1 MSDSSQ
7 TLIRPPAIAGTF
19 YPAAPDA
26 LANMIDACMA
36 DSRDNRLSPKALIAP
51 HAGYIY
57 SGPVAAN
64 AYRAVA
70 NRADEISRVVL
81 LGPSHRVAV
90 TKFCVPSAHAFRTP
104 LGDVPIDAAGI
115 ATALNVPGVEQ
126 SDVPHAEEHSLEVH
140 LPFLQRVLGDFS
152 LVPIIVGGPSP
163 EETDALLKAL
173 WGGPE
178 TLILISSDLS
188 HYHDYAAANRLDQN
202 FRRHVE
208 TLSPEKIDDEQAC
221 GRFPVKG
228 LLARAHAL
236 DLRVTTLDV
245 RNSGDTGGRD
255 NRDRVVGYG
264 SWALE
269 YATKARLPDDDRAM
283 LIDGARR
290 SIANGLRTGRPAEVQ
305 HGSFTPPLETYR
317 ATFVTLTLND
327 RLRGCVGSILPHRSL
342 IADVAENGYKAAFGD
357 PRFPKLTP
365 EEAAMM
371 DVSVSILSHP
381 RPIAFGSE
389 AEAVD
394 ALQPD
399 VDGVILQATDAD
411 GATRRGLFLP
421 QVWEQVPAANQ
432 FLRHL
437 KAKAGLPQDHW
448 DDSIRLWRYTTE
460 TFH

>member
-1 MSDSSQ
+1 MPDNAQ

-36 DSRDNRLSPKALIAP
+36 GTRDNGLSPKALIAP

-57 SGPVAAN
+57 SGPIAAN
-64 AYRAVA
+64 AYRTIAE
-70 NRADEISRVVL
+70 RAGDITRVVL
-81 LGPSHRVAV
+81 LGPPHRVAV
-90 TKFCVPSAHAFRTP
+90 PKFCVPAATAFRTP
-104 LGDVPIDAAGI
+104 LGDVPVDAAGI
-115 ATALNVPGVEQ
+115 SAALKVPGVEQ
-126 SDVPHAEEHSLEVH
+126 SDAPHAEEHSLEIH

-152 LVPIIVGGPSP
+152 LVPVIVGGPSP
-163 EETDALLKAL
+163 AETAALLAAL

-188 HYHDYAAANRLDQN
+188 HYHDYESANRLDQGI
-202 FRRHVE
+202 RRHIE
-208 TLSPEKIDDEQAC
+208 TISPEKIEDEQAC

-228 LLARAHAL
+228 LLTRAAAL

-255 NRDRVVGYG
+255 HRDRVVGYG

-269 YATKARLPDDDRAM
+269 YAATARLPDDDRAM
-283 LIDGARR
+283 LIDGTRR
-290 SIANGLRTGRPAEVQ
+290 SIADGLRTGHPAEVQ
-305 HGSFTPPLETYR
+305 HGTFSPALETYR
-317 ATFVTLTLND
+317 ATFVTLTLKD

-342 IADVAENGYKAAFGD
+342 IADVAENGFKAAFGD

-389 AEAVD
+389 DEAVD

-399 VDGVILQATDAD
+399 ADGVILQATDAD
-411 GATRRGLFLP
+411 GAARRGLFLP
-421 QVWEQVPAANQ
+421 QVWEQVPSPDQ

>member
-1 MSDSSQ
+1 M
-7 TLIRPPAIAGTF
+7 
-19 YPAAPDA
+19 
-26 LANMIDACMA
+26 
-36 DSRDNRLSPKALIAP
+36 
-51 HAGYIY
+51 
-57 SGPVAAN
+57 VAK
-64 AYRAVA
+64 RG
-70 NRADEISRVVL
+70 L
-81 LGPSHRVAV
+81 L
-90 TKFCVPSAHAFRTP
+90 F
-104 LGDVPIDAAGI
+104 PI
-115 ATALNVPGVEQ
+115 P
-126 SDVPHAEEHSLEVH
+126 
-140 LPFLQRVLGDFS
+140 QRVLGDFT
-152 LVPIIVGGPSP
+152 LVPVIVGGPSP
-163 EETDALLKAL
+163 AETDALLKAL

-178 TLILISSDLS
+178 TLVLISSDLS
-188 HYHDYAAANRLDQN
+188 HYLDYDAANRLDQG
-202 FRRHVE
+202 FRRHIE
-208 TLSPEKIDDEQAC
+208 TLSPEKIEDDHAC

-245 RNSGDTGGRD
+245 CNSGDTGGRT
-255 NRDRVVGYG
+255 NRDRVFGYG

-269 YATKARLPDDDRAM
+269 YASSARLPDDERAT
-283 LIDGARR
+283 LIDATRR

-305 HGSFTPPLETYR
+305 HGTFSPALETYR
-317 ATFVTLTLND
+317 AAFVTLTLNE

-342 IADVAENGYKAAFGD
+342 IADVAENSWKAAFGD
-357 PRFPKLTP
+357 PRFAKLTA

-381 RPIAFGSE
+381 RPISFGSE
-389 AEAVD
+389 AEAID

-399 VDGVILQATDAD
+399 ADGVILQATDAD

-421 QVWEQVPAANQ
+421 QVWKDVPRAEK